1 METFAPLLKRSE
13 GFESL
18 NKVIIDRGYC
28 TKCGACASFCYHL
41 AMKEIPELDTDC
53 SLGGDV
59 IKCSE
64 NGTCY
69 DVCPMTETDIKT
81 LEEEFLEGESEEEIG
96 LVKESHAIKT
106 GVEGQDGGVVTSLL
120 SLGIE
125 NEVFDAAIVAVKEDG
140 FRATPIIAETVEDI
154 RRASGTKYV
163 AASMVEK
170 IGEAIRNGKRK
181 IALVG
186 TPCQIRAVRK
196 LQDVLL
202 KNVPQVELSLIGLF
216 CMENFDY
223 DKLNNKVKELM
234 DVDIDKADKLDIT
247 KGKFIVSIDGKEVS
261 CKVGELDEAV
271 RTNCEFCEDF
281 TSELADISVGS
292 VGSPAGFSTVIIR
305 SGKGKEILDLLKD
318 ASMDSVN
325 KDVLKKVAKIKKDK
339 VKEKLEGDVPP
350 ILKEYIMQNT

>member
-41 AMKEIPELDTDC
+41 VIKDVPELDTDC
-53 SLGGDV
+53 SLGDDV

-81 LEEEFLEGESEEEIG
+81 LEEEFLEGTAEEGIG
-96 LVKESHAIKT
+96 LVKESYAIKT

-125 NEVFDAAIVAVKEDG
+125 NGVFDAAIVAVKEDG
-140 FRATPIIAETVEDI
+140 FRATPIIAETAEDI
-154 RRASGTKYV
+154 GRASGTKYV
-163 AASMVEK
+163 ATPMVEK
-170 IGEAIRNGKRK
+170 IGGAIRDGKRK

-186 TPCQIRAVRK
+186 TPCQIRATRK

-202 KNVPQVELSLIGLF
+202 KNVPQVELTLFGLF

-223 DKLNNKVKELM
+223 DKLKEKLKELM

-247 KGKFIVSIDGKEVS
+247 KGNFIVSIGGKEVS
-261 CKVGELDEAV
+261 CKVGELDDAV

-281 TSELADISVGS
+281 TSEMADISVGS

-305 SGKGKEILDLLKD
+305 SKKGKEVFDMLKD
-318 ASMDSVN
+318 SSEDSVN
-325 KDVLKKVAKIKKDK
+325 KDVLKKVAQIKKEK
-339 VKEKLEGDVPP
+339 VKEKIGGDVPP
-350 ILKEYIMQNT
+350 ILRK